1 MSVNETRRLA
11 QWLAQLSFDDLPEVV
26 VDYTKRVLLDDVG
39 CMLGGALQLGNKAL
53 VRTVL
58 AQRELGDST
67 IAVYGHRTSA
77 PNAALLNGTFIC
89 GWDYDNMTVSG
100 GHMGSQTAAV
110 LAIAEQEHVDGK
122 AILTAECAGIEAQAR
137 IGLTT
142 GVVGEVATHPWH
154 SNTTLGPFA
163 AAVATGKILG
173 FDAEQ
178 MAHTIAIATHNMGGN
193 YQHYY
198 GWGSNIKRIRC
209 GIGAWS
215 GIRAALLAQAGIA
228 GPAEALES
236 ERGYLPA
243 MHGRGPDEPPFYD
256 SSAMTARLGEQWHI
270 LTYNTKGF
278 GVPCVTGL
286 QIPCITALASKAKY
300 NIYYKDIASVMVE
313 HCVDD
318 GIVQAESI
326 RGTHLGRTPEQRL
339 GSAGWS
345 RRWMVALCLVLG
357 VGGIR
362 EQLENVRPYGRYRDI
377 EALSEKI
384 DGRINEAY
392 YFEHFQDRPY
402 PNTYGG
408 RVIITLDDGTVYD
421 HEPVPYL
428 GCHMSDGT
436 ISTVTVQQLIE
447 KLKEQAP
454 LAGIS
459 TVQQDQIVDIIIHM
473 DKQDDISGLMKN
485 VVRCQSA
492 R

>member
-1 MSVNETRRLA
+1 
-11 QWLAQLSFDDLPEVV
+11 
-26 VDYTKRVLLDDVG
+26 
-39 CMLGGALQLGNKAL
+39 
-53 VRTVL
+53 
-58 AQRELGDST
+58 
-67 IAVYGHRTSA
+67 
-77 PNAALLNGTFIC
+77 
-89 GWDYDNMTVSG
+89 MTVSG

-110 LAIAEQEHVDGK
+110 LAMAEQEHVDGK
-122 AILTAECAGIEAQAR
+122 TILTAECAGIEAQAR

-163 AAVATGKILG
+163 AAVATGKVLG
-173 FDAEQ
+173 FDAATMEH
-178 MAHTIAIATHNMGGN
+178 AIAIATHTMGGN

-198 GWGSNIKRIRC
+198 GWGSNMKRIRC

-215 GIRAALLAQAGIA
+215 GIHAALLAETGVS
-228 GPAEALES
+228 GPVEALEG
-236 ERGYLPA
+236 RQGYLQA
-243 MHGRGPDEPPFYD
+243 MHGRTTGASAFYD
-256 SSAMTARLGEQWHI
+256 PTALTKRLGEAWYT

-300 NIYYKDIASVMVE
+300 NFHHKDIASVMVE

-326 RGTHLGRTPEQRL
+326 HGTNLGRTPEQRL

-362 EQLENVRPYGRYRDI
+362 EQLNHVRPYGRYRDI
-377 EALSEKI
+377 EALSETI

-392 YFEHFQDRPY
+392 YAEHFQERPY

-408 RVIITLDDGTVYD
+408 RVIITLNDGTVYD

-436 ISTVTVQQLIE
+436 ISAVTVQQRIA

-459 TVQQDQIVDIIIHM
+459 TMQQDQIVDIITNL
-473 DKQDDISGLMKN
+473 DKQDDISGLIEN
-485 VVRCQSA
+485 IVRCQAAGSLSDS
-492 R
+492 